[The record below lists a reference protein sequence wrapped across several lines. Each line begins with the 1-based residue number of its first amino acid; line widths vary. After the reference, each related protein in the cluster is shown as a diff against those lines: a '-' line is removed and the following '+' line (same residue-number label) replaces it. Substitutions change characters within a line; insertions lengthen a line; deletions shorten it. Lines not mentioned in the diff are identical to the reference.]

1 MLQTKDAFQ
10 EITFTPTPFNSS
22 KNRILYFHKL
32 FEFSNFTFHNL
43 YSKMLQTS
51 YQLCIPYQLP
61 KSCLPVEY
69 FSFIDTLE
77 NWSRFTTQCLGVNL
91 SDINCDVA
99 STTQLQRH
107 RKYCVKSALY
117 QTKQSCQQK
126 KKKRFETKH
135 WCEKK
140 NPENCHFRCKDEKC
154 FIFFISDFEHDR
166 YFLSNKRS
174 DK

>member
-61 KSCLPVEY
+61 ESCLPVEY

-140 NPENCHFRCKDEKC
+140 NPENCHFRCKNEKML
-154 FIFFISDFEHDR
+154 H
-166 YFLSNKRS
+166 FLHFRF
-174 DK
+174 